1 MKKYKHKATSIEE
14 VSDRNFITESEIM
27 SVNDIYSSNSQ
38 TVNINNI
45 GTIESTIEGTGKV
58 GIQSKS
64 MINLLPRLDNRYD
77 FIVGTG
83 DDSGDI
89 YNTNADWSLTKTSD
103 GMTVN
108 FNTLDKGFTYS
119 YIFTGGNN
127 VGHRLMPKKQYTFF
141 FDIYFSKPYTQNLYA
156 VIQKGNHTGAITD
169 SVNIGIPKTGWNRMS
184 CVFTTTNTLNSYE
197 DRTGKG
203 IYIWMNH
210 SADSLSD
217 MSMIVKNAM
226 LIEGNIPLSEYPG
239 YFEGYTSCLDQPAK
253 ITSCSSNHLDIT
265 KLSPSNAI
273 IMDTDPSRG
282 YIKFKK
288 VDNQQGA
295 FIQFKDVLVERNTYY
310 KISYDV
316 ISDNEPFTI
325 DTYVY
330 SENDTFYSKTP
341 LCIASN
347 PTFNTNECNKIDFGL
362 YVGAAPNRS
371 SYEIFNLRLTKGSD
385 TKEFEPYRESVITID
400 ALSLKELPTGVR
412 DTIEGNKLTRRVGKL
427 ILNGS
432 EKWGLIRENDDF
444 PSTSITLGFTCTY
457 EAIPITNIK
466 HYNVFHSDL
475 FPNYGSNCM
484 YAGGNEDYEQIGT
497 WSHGGSINIRI
508 NRDKNISDIDSFKS
522 WLRNNPVTVY
532 YELDEPTVEYIDT
545 FRIGTYEGVTHI
557 KTDSN
562 FFIPLEVTTNHS
574 GVESVNSMKDEIINQ
589 NNKLSSLKEIQ
600 FTILNN
606 LI

>member
-1 MKKYKHKATSIEE
+1 MLKRYKHKATSIEE

-58 GIQSKS
+58 EIQSKS

-108 FNTLDKGFTYS
+108 FNTLDKGFSYS
-119 YIFTGGNN
+119 YIFIGRNN

-156 VIQKGNHTGAITD
+156 VIQMGNHTGAITD

-203 IYIWMNH
+203 IYIWVEP
-210 SADSLSD
+210 SANNLSD
-217 MSMIVKNAM
+217 MNIIAKNAM

-253 ITSCSSNHLDIT
+253 ITSCTSNHLDIT
-265 KLSPSNAI
+265 KLTPSNAI

-288 VDNQQGA
+288 DDIQQGT
-295 FIQFKDVLVERNTYY
+295 FIQFKDVLVERDTDYTL
-310 KISYDV
+310 SYDV
-316 ISDNEPFTI
+316 RCYNEVFTL

-330 SENDTFYSKTP
+330 SENDSFYAKTP
-341 LCIASN
+341 ICISSN
-347 PTFNTNECNKIDFGL
+347 PTFNTDYSNKIDFGM
-362 YVGAAPNRS
+362 YVGPDS
-371 SYEIFNLRLTKGSD
+371 KPGSYEIFNLRLTKGSD
-385 TKEFEPYRESVITID
+385 KKDFEPYRGNTLFLD

-412 DTIEGNKLTRRVGKL
+412 DTIDGNKLTRRVGKA
-427 ILNGS
+427 ILDGS
-432 EKWGLIRENDDF
+432 EHWYTLGENGQLPTD
-444 PSTSITLGFTCTY
+444 SKTLGFVTNTDDKGW
-457 EAIPITNIK
+457 NIK
-466 HYNVFHSDL
+466 HKNKHFTDR
-475 FPNYGSNCM
+475 FANYGDNAM
-484 YAGGNEDYEQIGT
+484 YNTGDFEKIGT
-497 WSHGGSINIRI
+497 WSHGGTINIRI
-508 NRDKNISDIDSFKS
+508 LKGRGVSTVETFKK
-522 WLRNNPVTVY
+522 WLAQNPVTLY
-532 YELDEPTVEYIDT
+532 YELDQPTVEYLDKFT
-545 FRIGTYEGVTHI
+545 IGTYKGETNI

-562 FFIPLEVTTNHS
+562 FFIPLQVTTDHS
-574 GVESVNSMKDEIINQ
+574 VISSVNIMKDEVINQ
-589 NNKLSSLKEIQ
+589 NNKLSSLKQIQ
-600 FTILNN
+600 FTLLNN